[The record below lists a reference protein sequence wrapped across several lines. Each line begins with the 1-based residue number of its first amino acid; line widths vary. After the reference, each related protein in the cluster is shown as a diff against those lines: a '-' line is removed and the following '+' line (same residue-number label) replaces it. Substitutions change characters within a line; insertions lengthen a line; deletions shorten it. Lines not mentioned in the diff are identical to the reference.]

1 MHVKLK
7 RELFTSGSVSNSVS
21 LSTKNIF
28 PIFFYV
34 NNMRPQSSH
43 AMIDVVPG
51 VSRELQM

>member
-28 PIFFYV
+28 PIFYV